1 MFGFWA
7 FGLLRFELSRFYFTY
22 DIIKLKLPVYLPYIV
37 QDDLK
42 HSSSYKQSYIML
54 QNSNIYFLMN
64 LWTWWSDR
72 QVPLQSLY
80 CYREG
85 PVLQARRYSRLLAR
99 YEEPAA
105 VLQDTQ
111 LCRVAGARDPARHQ
125 PLRPLAAVDRPRAP
139 APLNHPP
146 PLTVRTTTLN
156 TIKISTL
163 KQTYSWCFTSDLLIK
178 LYLKYLWF
186 VSLQHSQVLS

>member
-1 MFGFWA
+1 MISNIP
-7 FGLLRFELSRFYFTY
+7 LVL
-22 DIIKLKLPVYLPYIV
+22 
-37 QDDLK
+37 
-42 HSSSYKQSYIML
+42 SSYKHSYIML

-99 YEEPAA
+99 HEEPAA

-139 APLNHPP
+139 ASLNHPP

-178 LYLKYLWF
+178 LYQKYFWF
-186 VSLQHSQVLS
+186 LVSSLQYSQVLS